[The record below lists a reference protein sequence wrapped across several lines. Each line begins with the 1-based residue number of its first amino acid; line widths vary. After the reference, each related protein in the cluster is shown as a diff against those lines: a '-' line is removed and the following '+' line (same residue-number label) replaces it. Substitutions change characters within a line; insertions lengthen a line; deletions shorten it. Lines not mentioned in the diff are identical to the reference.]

1 MLLFRDEEH
10 VARWCAIPRQPRGEA
25 FPVEQAWNLAQT
37 WYADRLQS
45 GLRPRTVEE
54 SQALLTQI
62 GLISP
67 FWKLV

>member
-1 MLLFRDEEH
+1 MLLFRDGEH
-10 VARWCAIPRQPRGEA
+10 VARWCAAPGQPRGEA
-25 FPVEQAWNLAQT
+25 FPLEQAWNLAQA
-37 WYADRLQS
+37 WYGDRLEPAW
-45 GLRPRTVEE
+45 RHRTIGE